1 MMNVFRQQVAASLS
15 KAGFQPVSATMEP
28 YRFICGSAE
37 EVVYKRIIEGTL
49 NEIVVIVRDNYVY
62 TYVFRPSEGR
72 SNKAVIYQSDAVY
85 YDANKV
91 LEKARFAWSVGR
103 TENAPCQRFTAISG
117 FKHVCGNHFTDDGHG
132 GIVCSC
138 KCWVKYKRR
147 FNKRNAGYFA

>member
-1 MMNVFRQQVAASLS
+1 MMNGFRQQVNATLS

-72 SNKAVIYQSDAVY
+72 SLKAVVYKSDAVY
-85 YDANKV
+85 NDANKV

-103 TENAPCQRFTAISG
+103 TENAPCQRLTAISG
-117 FKHVCGNHFTDDGHG
+117 FSKVCGHHFTDDGRG
-132 GIVCSC
+132 GIVCC
-138 KCWVKYKRR
+138 EKCWIKKKRR
-147 FNKRNAGYFA
+147 FNKRNCGYFG